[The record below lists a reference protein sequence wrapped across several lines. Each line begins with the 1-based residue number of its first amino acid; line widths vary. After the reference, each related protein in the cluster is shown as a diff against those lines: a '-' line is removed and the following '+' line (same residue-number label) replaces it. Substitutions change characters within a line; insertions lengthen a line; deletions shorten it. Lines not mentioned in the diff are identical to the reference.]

1 MEMTGNTILVTG
13 GTSGIGRALAVAFH
27 KAGNTV
33 IVAGRRQN
41 LLDDIEKSYPGIV
54 GMRLDVENSESLQ
67 SFAGQVQ
74 ERFPKLN
81 VLFNNAGIAGHE
93 DYKADLVDTSAA
105 KRTITTN
112 ITAVIELTAALLPAL
127 RKQPKSTLLVTT
139 SGLAFVP
146 FPAGPVYGATKA
158 FLHSWLEALR
168 MQLRGTSVEVL
179 ELAPPYVQTEL
190 GGPQQAQDPRAMP
203 LDAYTSEVISILKD
217 PSRIEKGEVLTEN
230 VKPLRW
236 AERDGHYAQ
245 MLEAFANFGSTPAE

>member
-1 MEMTGNTILVTG
+1 MEITGNTILVTG

-27 KAGNTV
+27 DAGNTV

-41 LLDDIEKSYPGIV
+41 LLQDVEKSYPGIV
-54 GMRLDVENSESLQ
+54 GMQLDVENSESLQ
-67 SFAGQVQ
+67 SFAREVQ
-74 ERFPKLN
+74 KRFPTLN
-81 VLFNNAGIAGHE
+81 VLFNNAGIAGLE
-93 DYKADLVDTSAA
+93 DYKADTVDTSAA

-112 ITAVIELTAALLPAL
+112 IIAVIELTAALLPAL
-127 RKQPKSTLLVTT
+127 RKQPKATLMVTT

-146 FPAGPVYGATKA
+146 CPKGPVYGATKA

-203 LDAYTSEVISILKD
+203 LADYTNEVISILKD
-217 PSRIEKGEVLTEN
+217 PSKIEKGEVLTEN

-236 AERDGHYAQ
+236 AERDGHYDQ
-245 MLEAFANFGSTPAE
+245 MLENFANF